1 MYYAVYTQIKY
12 EIYQTVM
19 LYTTLK
25 LSWATRISSNK
36 ILDEMSLQIF
46 YKSPMLKQS
55 LIESFFG
62 N

>member
-25 LSWATRISSNK
+25 LS
-36 ILDEMSLQIF
+36 
-46 YKSPMLKQS
+46 
-55 LIESFFG
+55 
-62 N
+62 